1 MRRKRDPLEPETESD
16 TAATAENDPVQAD
29 GAGAPETVGNGQ
41 VDTAGTAAS
50 ERIAALE
57 READEWRDRCLRT
70 AAEMEN
76 LRRRTQREA
85 EEERKRANERLISDL
100 LPALDNF
107 ARALESAE
115 QTANLEA
122 LKSGVELIYRQL
134 SDVLGRQGLARIEAL
149 GQPFDPN
156 VHEAIMQVEPQEGQ
170 SPHEVVEELRAGF
183 RLNDRVLRPTLVKVT
198 SG

>member
-1 MRRKRDPLEPETESD
+1 MEPETESGA
-16 TAATAENDPVQAD
+16 AATAAENRVNDGDGVDPGQD
-29 GAGAPETVGNGQ
+29 GGNGT
-41 VDTAGTAAS
+41 VDTSGS
-50 ERIAALE
+50 ERIATLE
-57 READEWRDRCLRT
+57 REAEEWRDRCLRT

-76 LRRRTQREA
+76 LRRRAQREA
-85 EEERKRANERLISDL
+85 EEDRKRGNERLISEL

-107 ARALESAE
+107 SRALESAD
-115 QTANLEA
+115 QTSNLEA
-122 LKSGVELIYRQL
+122 LKTGVELIYRQL
-134 SDVLGRQGLARIEAL
+134 SDVLSRQGLERIEAL

-156 VHEAIMQVEPQEGQ
+156 LHEAIMQVEPQEGQ

>member
-1 MRRKRDPLEPETESD
+1 MRRKREPVEPETESAA
-16 TAATAENDPVQAD
+16 AATAAEN
-29 GAGAPETVGNGQ
+29 GAAQVDEGASAAPNGNG
-41 VDTAGTAAS
+41 VVEEPGP
-50 ERIAALE
+50 ERITALE
-57 READEWRDRCLRT
+57 REVDEWRERCLRT

-76 LRRRTQREA
+76 LRRRAQREA
-85 EEERKRANERLISDL
+85 EEDRKRGNERLILEL

-107 ARALESAE
+107 SRALEAADQS
-115 QTANLEA
+115 ANLEA

-134 SDVLGRQGLARIEAL
+134 SDVLARQGLERIEAL

-156 VHEAIMQVEPQEGQ
+156 LHEAVMQVQPEEGQ
-170 SPHEVVEELRAGF
+170 SAHEVVEELRAGF